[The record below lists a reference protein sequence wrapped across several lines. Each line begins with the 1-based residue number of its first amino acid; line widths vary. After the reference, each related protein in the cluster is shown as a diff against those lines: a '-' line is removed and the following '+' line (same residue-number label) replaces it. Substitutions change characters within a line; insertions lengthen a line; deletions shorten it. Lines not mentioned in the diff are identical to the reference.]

1 MGQSNVS
8 RGLEYEYEL
17 LMTSL
22 HVSVSKHLMDEY
34 FTVIWANDYFYE
46 STLYTRAEYEAIY
59 QNRCSDY
66 FKQDLQEYTKFA
78 AAIDRAVTAGESGY
92 QCVCR
97 MPQKGGRHIWIKIVG
112 TFSEERVGGVPVIY
126 STFTDVTDT
135 VHQQQM
141 QKKLEEQTRQLA
153 QALQQAEEAGR
164 AKSDFFSRM
173 SHDIRTPLNAILGM
187 RDIAMAHLDDCDKV
201 RDCLKKIGLSG
212 QHLLGLINDVLDMSK
227 IESGKMALRADAVS
241 LPDVLENVV
250 AIMQPQF
257 KERGQHFS
265 IRLHDVVHEQYCTDA
280 LRLRQVLLNI
290 LSNACKFTPRAGHI
304 SVEVQEGAGPQAGTA
319 ALTFTITDS
328 GAGMQPEFAAQI
340 FDAFTRERD
349 SRTDTVEGT
358 GLGMAITKKIV
369 DLLGGT
375 IEVQSAPGQGSTF
388 AVTLPL
394 TIEDA
399 PPFAGHLPDLRVL
412 VVDDDTAMC
421 AYTAEMLEQLG
432 VYAQWVDS
440 GTDAEEQI
448 RAATASGRAYDAVLL
463 DWRMPGQDGLQ
474 TTRHIRQLCG
484 RQLPV
489 LIISAYDWSDI
500 EEQARAAGVTGFMQ
514 KPVFVSTLCRALQR
528 YVLGGTDALPDRRQA
543 LRDIRFDGRRFLLV
557 EDNVLNREVATE
569 LLEDTGAAIDTAVD
583 GAQGLATFA
592 EAPAGTY
599 DMVLMDIQM
608 PVMNGYSAARAIR
621 DLARPDAATIP
632 ILAMTADAFAEDIA
646 AAREAGMNGHLAKPL
661 DAETLRR
668 EIHKYL

>member
-78 AAIDRAVTAGESGY
+78 AAIERAVTAGESGY

-97 MPQKGGRHIWIKIVG
+97 MPQKGGRHIWIRIVG

-187 RDIAMAHLDDCDKV
+187 RDIAMAHLDDSDKV

-257 KERGQHFS
+257 KERGQHFA

-304 SVEVQEGAGPQAGTA
+304 SVEVQEGSGPQAGTA

-328 GAGMQPEFAAQI
+328 GAGMQPEFVAQI

-394 TIEDA
+394 AIEDA

-484 RQLPV
+484 QQLPV

-557 EDNVLNREVATE
+557 EDNALNREVATE

-608 PVMNGYSAARAIR
+608 PVMNGYSATRAIR
-621 DLARPDAATIP
+621 DLARPDAAVIP

>member
-1 MGQSNVS
+1 
-8 RGLEYEYEL
+8 
-17 LMTSL
+17 
-22 HVSVSKHLMDEY
+22 
-34 FTVIWANDYFYE
+34 
-46 STLYTRAEYEAIY
+46 
-59 QNRCSDY
+59 
-66 FKQDLQEYTKFA
+66 
-78 AAIDRAVTAGESGY
+78 
-92 QCVCR
+92 
-97 MPQKGGRHIWIKIVG
+97 
-112 TFSEERVGGVPVIY
+112 
-126 STFTDVTDT
+126 
-135 VHQQQM
+135 
-141 QKKLEEQTRQLA
+141 
-153 QALQQAEEAGR
+153 
-164 AKSDFFSRM
+164 
-173 SHDIRTPLNAILGM
+173 
-187 RDIAMAHLDDCDKV
+187 
-201 RDCLKKIGLSG
+201 
-212 QHLLGLINDVLDMSK
+212 
-227 IESGKMALRADAVS
+227 
-241 LPDVLENVV
+241 
-250 AIMQPQF
+250 
-257 KERGQHFS
+257 
-265 IRLHDVVHEQYCTDA
+265 
-280 LRLRQVLLNI
+280 
-290 LSNACKFTPRAGHI
+290 
-304 SVEVQEGAGPQAGTA
+304 
-319 ALTFTITDS
+319 
-328 GAGMQPEFAAQI
+328 MQPEFVAQI

-394 TIEDA
+394 AIEDA

-484 RQLPV
+484 QQLPV

-557 EDNVLNREVATE
+557 EDNALNREVATE
-569 LLEDTGAAIDTAVD
+569 LLEDTGAAIDTAMD
-583 GAQGLATFA
+583 GAQGLAAFA
-592 EAPAGTY
+592 GAPAGTY

-621 DLARPDAATIP
+621 DLARPDAAVIP

>member
-394 TIEDA
+394 AIEDA

-440 GTDAEEQI
+440 GTDAEKQI

-557 EDNVLNREVATE
+557 EDNALNREVATE
-569 LLEDTGAAIDTAVD
+569 LLEDTGAVIDTAVD
-583 GAQGLATFA
+583 GAQGLAAFA
-592 EAPAGTY
+592 GAPAGTY

-621 DLARPDAATIP
+621 DLARPDAAVIP

>member
-1 MGQSNVS
+1 MEQDNVS

-112 TFSEERVGGVPVIY
+112 TFSEERVDGIPVIY

-135 VHQQQM
+135 VKQQQM

-153 QALQQAEEAGR
+153 QALRQAEEAGR

-187 RDIAMAHLDDCDKV
+187 RDIALAHLDDSDKV

-227 IESGKMALRADAVS
+227 IESGKMALRADTVS

-257 KERGQHFS
+257 KERGQHFA

-290 LSNACKFTPRAGHI
+290 LSNACKFTPPEGHI
-304 SVEVQEGAGPQAGTA
+304 SLEVQEGAGPQAGIA

-328 GAGMQPEFAAQI
+328 GVGMQPEFVAQI

-369 DLLGGT
+369 GLLGGT

-394 TIEDA
+394 AIEDA
-399 PPFAGHLPDLRVL
+399 PLFAGHLPDLRVL

-432 VYAQWVDS
+432 VYAQWADS
-440 GTDAEEQI
+440 GADAEEQL

-557 EDNVLNREVATE
+557 EDNALNREVATE

-583 GAQGLATFA
+583 GAQGLAAFA
-592 EAPAGTY
+592 GAPAGTY

>member
-1 MGQSNVS
+1 MLFRS
-8 RGLEYEYEL
+8 
-17 LMTSL
+17 
-22 HVSVSKHLMDEY
+22 
-34 FTVIWANDYFYE
+34 
-46 STLYTRAEYEAIY
+46 
-59 QNRCSDY
+59 
-66 FKQDLQEYTKFA
+66 
-78 AAIDRAVTAGESGY
+78 
-92 QCVCR
+92 
-97 MPQKGGRHIWIKIVG
+97 
-112 TFSEERVGGVPVIY
+112 
-126 STFTDVTDT
+126 
-135 VHQQQM
+135 
-141 QKKLEEQTRQLA
+141 
-153 QALQQAEEAGR
+153 
-164 AKSDFFSRM
+164 
-173 SHDIRTPLNAILGM
+173 
-187 RDIAMAHLDDCDKV
+187 
-201 RDCLKKIGLSG
+201 
-212 QHLLGLINDVLDMSK
+212 
-227 IESGKMALRADAVS
+227 
-241 LPDVLENVV
+241 
-250 AIMQPQF
+250 
-257 KERGQHFS
+257 
-265 IRLHDVVHEQYCTDA
+265 
-280 LRLRQVLLNI
+280 
-290 LSNACKFTPRAGHI
+290 
-304 SVEVQEGAGPQAGTA
+304 
-319 ALTFTITDS
+319 
-328 GAGMQPEFAAQI
+328 
-340 FDAFTRERD
+340 
-349 SRTDTVEGT
+349 
-358 GLGMAITKKIV
+358 

-394 TIEDA
+394 AIEDA

-412 VVDDDTAMC
+412 VVDDDTAIC

-557 EDNVLNREVATE
+557 EDNALNREVATE

-592 EAPAGTY
+592 GAPAGTY

-621 DLARPDAATIP
+621 DLARPDAEIGRASC
-632 ILAMTADAFAEDIA
+632 
-646 AAREAGMNGHLAKPL
+646 RERVF
-661 DAETLRR
+661 LRV
-668 EIHKYL
+668 

>member
-394 TIEDA
+394 AIEDA

-440 GTDAEEQI
+440 GTDAEKQI

-557 EDNVLNREVATE
+557 EDNALNREVATE
-569 LLEDTGAAIDTAVD
+569 LLEDTGAVIDTAVD
-583 GAQGLATFA
+583 GAQGLAAFA
-592 EAPAGTY
+592 GAPAGTY

-621 DLARPDAATIP
+621 DLARPDAAVIP
-632 ILAMTADAFAEDIA
+632 ILAMTADAFAEDIT